1 MNILITGG
9 AGSLGTA
16 ILKEINSWPDKNE
29 HVVRVFDNNEHAL
42 SKINYPFVRKT
53 YGSITNLERLNYAMR
68 NIDICIHCAA
78 MKNIEITEYNPH
90 EVIENNIVGTNNV
103 AMSAIE
109 NNVDKVLYISTD
121 KAVDPINL
129 YGVSKLAGEHII
141 LRHNETQFHT
151 MLSVFRSCNFKES
164 NGAVKEVWER
174 QRKNKEPLTITSMNC
189 ARYYISTT
197 HVAHEIMSVLKH
209 MKGGE
214 IFIPYSSL
222 TEHKTVI
229 ELLHEIYGN
238 DIPSYK
244 ETGLRAGEKLYE
256 KLCSDDERKTM
267 QQFHPTNC
275 NVIRLSK

>member
-42 SKINYPFVRKT
+42 SKINYSFTRKT

-68 NIDICIHCAA
+68 DIDICIHCAA

-151 MLSVFRSCNFKES
+151 MLSAFRSGNFEES

-174 QRKNKEPLTITSMNC
+174 QRKNKEPLTITSFDC
-189 ARYYISTT
+189 KRYYIPIES
-197 HVAHEIMSVLKH
+197 VAHKITIILKY

-214 IFIPYSSL
+214 IFTINESVMKS
-222 TEHKTVI
+222 KTVRT
-229 ELLHEIYGN
+229 LLKEIYGN
-238 DIPSYK
+238 DIPPYK
-244 ETGLRAGEKLYE
+244 EIGLRTGEKLIETLY
-256 KLCSDDERKTM
+256 SDRERSMM
-267 QQFHPTNC
+267 QPFEHANC
-275 NVIRLSK
+275 NVIRVSK